1 MRPPGCWGTS
11 TSLASRPV
19 CEAAPKW
26 GETRQVKKNTKPNNA
41 ERTTVMLRNFPSF
54 FTRDMLAELLDSLGF
69 ATLYDFLHLPVDLSR
84 LSCLGFGFVNFR
96 TQGDA
101 LNFFKKAHGFQNWHH
116 QSNKVLEV
124 SWSNPLQGLA
134 AQIQRYRNS
143 TVMHPSVPE
152 QCRPALFGSN
162 GERIPFP
169 SPTVAIRA
177 PHVVG

>member
-1 MRPPGCWGTS
+1 MG
-11 TSLASRPV
+11 
-19 CEAAPKW
+19 
-26 GETRQVKKNTKPNNA
+26 
-41 ERTTVMLRNFPSF
+41 MLV
-54 FTRDMLAELLDSLGF
+54 ELLDSLGF

-101 LNFFKKAHGFQNWHH
+101 LNFFKKAHGFKNWHH

-134 AQIQRYRNS
+134 AQIHRYRNS

-162 GERIPFP
+162 GEQLPFP
-169 SPTVAIRA
+169 DCCDPCSTGQPSYVRTDRMRIISLSAEVR
-177 PHVVG
+177 